1 MIRTEKKRIELFS
14 IINKGNNKSIADAIE
29 LLRDEQPFEGAIEI
43 LTSLYDSTEDSALK
57 KSIEGFMNDLKDQSA
72 CKEVINEIRKDL
84 KPATISML
92 VASCWQSG
100 LDYSEYSAD
109 FARTFLK
116 SDYVGAVE
124 CLTVIEET
132 ANDLTP
138 EKKEEIRKIIEDNPL
153 SPRNEIVVL
162 ITELISILAR

>member
-162 ITELISILAR
+162 ITELISILER

>member
-1 MIRTEKKRIELFS
+1 MIRSEKKLNELSS
-14 IINKGNNKSIADAIE
+14 IINKGNNKSIADAID
-29 LLRDEQPFEGAIEI
+29 LLRDEQPFEGAIEL
-43 LTSLYDSTEDSALK
+43 LTSLYNRTEDIPVK
-57 KSIEGFMNDLKDQSA
+57 KTIEGFMNDLKDQTA

-138 EKKEEIRKIIEDNPL
+138 EKKEEIKKIIEENPL

-162 ITELISILAR
+162 ITELISILGR

>member
-1 MIRTEKKRIELFS
+1 MIRSEKKLNDLTLIL
-14 IINKGNNKSIADAIE
+14 NKGNNKSIAEAIE
-29 LLRDEQPFEGAIEI
+29 LLRNEQPFEGAIEL
-43 LTSLYDSTEDSALK
+43 LTSLYNRTEDLSVRK
-57 KSIEGFMNDLKDQSA
+57 TIEGFMNDLKDQTA

-84 KPATISML
+84 KPETISML

-124 CLTVIEET
+124 CLTVIEESSE
-132 ANDLTP
+132 DLTSD
-138 EKKEEIRKIIEDNPL
+138 KKEEIKKIIADNPI

-162 ITELISILAR
+162 IAELLSILDR

>member
-1 MIRTEKKRIELFS
+1 MIRSEKKLNELSS

-29 LLRDEQPFEGAIEI
+29 LLREDQPFEGAIEL
-43 LTSLYDSTEDSALK
+43 LTSVYDSTEDSALK

-72 CKEVINEIRKDL
+72 CREVITEIRKDL
-84 KPATISML
+84 NPSTISML

-132 ANDLTP
+132 SNSLTS
-138 EKKEEIRKIIEDNPL
+138 EKKEEIRKIIDENPL
-153 SPRNEIVVL
+153 SPGNEIVVL
-162 ITELISILAR
+162 ITELISILEK

>member
-138 EKKEEIRKIIEDNPL
+138 DKKEEIRKIIDENPL

>member
-1 MIRTEKKRIELFS
+1 MIRSEKKLNELSS
-14 IINKGNNKSIADAIE
+14 IINKDNNKSIADAID
-29 LLRDEQPFEGAIEI
+29 LLRDEQPFEGAIEL
-43 LTSLYDSTEDSALK
+43 LTSLYDRNEDSEVK
-57 KSIEGFMNDLKDQSA
+57 KNIEGFLNDLKDQSA
-72 CKEVINEIRKDL
+72 SVEVINEIRKDHKL
-84 KPATISML
+84 STISML

-109 FARTFLK
+109 FVRTFLK

-138 EKKEEIRKIIEDNPL
+138 EKKEEIRKIIDDNPL
-153 SPRNEIVVL
+153 SPRNEIAVL
-162 ITELISILAR
+162 ITELVSILDR

>member
-1 MIRTEKKRIELFS
+1 MIKSEKKLGDLSS
-14 IINKGNNKSIADAIE
+14 IINKGNNKSITDAIE
-29 LLRDEQPFEGAIEI
+29 LLRDEKPFEGAIEL
-43 LTSLYDSTEDSALK
+43 LTSLYNQTEELSVRKA
-57 KSIEGFMNDLKDQSA
+57 IEGFMNDIKDQTA

-132 ANDLTP
+132 AGELTS
-138 EKKEEIRKIIEDNPL
+138 EKKEEIRKIIEENPL

-162 ITELISILAR
+162 ITELISILDR